1 MVLTAGQAGAT
12 ATASDLLSSDAMRE
26 ILDGLR
32 SQFDSIVIDA
42 PPLLPFAEARVL
54 STLVDGII
62 MVCRSGVT
70 TRAALAQSEA
80 VLKTVNAAPVIEV
93 VMNGAMINSGDYSY
107 YGYAKGSSQ
116 AA

>member
-1 MVLTAGQAGAT
+1 MVLTAGKGSAT
-12 ATASDLLSSDAMRE
+12 STASDLLSSDVMRQ
-26 ILDGLR
+26 ILEGLR
-32 SQFDSIVIDA
+32 LQFDSIVIDA

-93 VMNGAMINSGDYSY
+93 VMNGAAVNSGDYSY
-107 YGYAKGSSQ
+107 YGYAKGQ